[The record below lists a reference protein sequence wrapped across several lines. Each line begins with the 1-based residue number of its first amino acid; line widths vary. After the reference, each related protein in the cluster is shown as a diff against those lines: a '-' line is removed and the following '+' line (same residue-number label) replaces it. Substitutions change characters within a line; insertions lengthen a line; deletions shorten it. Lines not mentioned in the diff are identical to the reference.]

1 MESLQFEILDNLSY
15 EDLDWERVNR
25 ELNTNY
31 SKARIMNY
39 ILAIM
44 MKSEIYI
51 IENECNY
58 FIGDNE
64 YNLEIILD
72 KNTYKI
78 ISVTRL

>member
-15 EDLDWERVNR
+15 EDLDWERVNL